1 MVLVSLAKLD
11 KYYVV
16 DGKMLG
22 LDKKNGFQIILGN
35 QIWMEHPITWV
46 VPMN

>member
-22 LDKKNGFQIILGN
+22 LDKKKMDSRSS
-35 QIWMEHPITWV
+35 WTT
-46 VPMN
+46 